1 MKASILDHDT
11 PVATSPATA
20 WAPGQRAHLVLVPT
34 GPHARGEQLR
44 RQEPAMRL
52 TSFGRLVVSVLAA
65 IVLALLLSTYA
76 GSLASASGEAKEITV
91 QAGQTLS
98 EIAAKHLP
106 DLSIRDAVVELQILN
121 GLSTSHIHA
130 GQTLRVPAP

>member
-1 MKASILDHDT
+1 
-11 PVATSPATA
+11 
-20 WAPGQRAHLVLVPT
+20 
-34 GPHARGEQLR
+34 
-44 RQEPAMRL
+44 MRL

-76 GSLASASGEAKEITV
+76 GSLASASGDAEEITV

-130 GQTLRVPAP
+130 GQTLRVPSP

>member
-11 PVATSPATA
+11 PVATSPTTA
-20 WAPGQRAHLVLVPT
+20 WEPRQRAHLVLVPT
-34 GPHARGEQLR
+34 GPAARGSVAP
-44 RQEPAMRL
+44 QEPVAMRL

-65 IVLALLLSTYA
+65 AALALLLSAFA

-106 DLSIRDAVVELQILN
+106 DLSVRDAVVELQILN
-121 GLSTSHIHA
+121 GLSTSQIHA
-130 GQTLRVPAP
+130 GQTLRVPSP